1 MFDQRTHIFSTQLL
15 AEAHVIVALV
25 GGETEQVACV
35 PQSDLRAN
43 VVSVGQLL
51 TAMDVYNR
59 ALRGVDEKR
68 RLHGLYISL
77 TPLEIVTRCFP
88 AVEVGGIDG
97 GVTGLVKLLRLSSEQ
112 LSPDG
117 HRCSIKGLAQ
127 RGWTNELAALEDERG
142 SYAFRFFGPIKD
154 FGECR
159 VHMLTEKVQD
169 GVLSA
174 GNSAAGR
181 IADLHQSCISK
192 FSCNRDGL
200 FDEAEEN
207 LLHEDSSS
215 ASSQSF

>member
-1 MFDQRTHIFSTQLL
+1 MGID
-15 AEAHVIVALV
+15 
-25 GGETEQVACV
+25 
-35 PQSDLRAN
+35 
-43 VVSVGQLL
+43 
-51 TAMDVYNR
+51 NR
-59 ALRGVDEKR
+59 ALRGSDEKC
-68 RLHGLYISL
+68 RLYRLYGSIAS
-77 TPLEIVTRCFP
+77 LEIVTRCLP

-97 GVTGLVKLLRLSSEQ
+97 GVTGLVEQLRRESEQ
-112 LSPDG
+112 LPPDG

-174 GNSAAGR
+174 GNSVAGR
-181 IADLHQSCISK
+181 IADLHQCCISK

-207 LLHEDSSS
+207 LLHEGSSS